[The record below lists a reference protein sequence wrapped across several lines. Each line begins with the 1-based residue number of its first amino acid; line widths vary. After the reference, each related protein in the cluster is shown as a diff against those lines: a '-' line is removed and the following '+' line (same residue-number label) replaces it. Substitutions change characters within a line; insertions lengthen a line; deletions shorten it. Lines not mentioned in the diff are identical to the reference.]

1 MCHLKPHSE
10 NHKNAKLN
18 DITKHFASMSK
29 AVDRFHF
36 PGHKKTDKYCQNEC
50 NPHTIL
56 KKHGISQLNTPACE
70 QAFKWL
76 NEFKNMKTMNE
87 GRFKFFIIYMIDL
100 HNLHI
105 EKSVD
110 IVANPLNKMRN
121 TILDAQTDYCDEK
134 THTEN
139 KSDEL
144 CELMEF
150 VMNIDDCSNGSDFES
165 LIERSKDSLHCKLC
179 PGVYKREGNMRN
191 HLESKHGKV
200 FDLKCACGQTYSDC
214 TKLLRHKKTCTK
226 K

>member
-1 MCHLKPHSE
+1 
-10 NHKNAKLN
+10 
-18 DITKHFASMSK
+18 
-29 AVDRFHF
+29 
-36 PGHKKTDKYCQNEC
+36 
-50 NPHTIL
+50 
-56 KKHGISQLNTPACE
+56 
-70 QAFKWL
+70 
-76 NEFKNMKTMNE
+76 
-87 GRFKFFIIYMIDL
+87 MIDL

-110 IVANPLNKMRN
+110 VVANPLNKMRN